1 MVGEDANVA
10 KPGLVWT
17 IMLTAL
23 FVLFVVGLLVGAN
36 ALYVAGE
43 FATVSA
49 RRARI
54 VQLADEGNRLAQT
67 VLPVLQDPHKLDNY
81 IAASQVGITLSSI
94 VLGIYGQQ
102 QIAPLI
108 EPWLAALP
116 LGWFSS
122 GGGDIA
128 AAGLA
133 ALLVLIVLTT
143 LQVILGELV
152 PKSIA
157 IQYPE
162 RLALITALPMKWS
175 ADYLLRPL
183 IVVLN
188 GSGALILR
196 LLGVTYTRGH
206 AHVHSP
212 EEIIIL
218 VKESHRG
225 GVLETEERQML
236 GNLFRATTKRAEEIV
251 IPRSRIV
258 AVDAREP
265 VFAVLKVAADSAYS
279 RIPVFEDNIDNIVG
293 FVHLRDLFNLHR
305 RDGQAELRAILRPI
319 PYVPGSLPILDVW
332 NTMNEAES
340 YLVIVLDEFGGTQGL
355 ITREDLIEEVFG
367 EVQDEFDHE
376 RALLSPSGDGQYVV
390 RGDMPIDDLNDLLDL
405 KLPHDQANTIGGL
418 LMEILGR
425 VPKKGDV
432 VELRG
437 VRLRVESVEHHSVQL
452 VCLTLLA
459 NSETAPG
466 GESG

>member
-1 MVGEDANVA
+1 
-10 KPGLVWT
+10 
-17 IMLTAL
+17 MLTAL
-23 FVLFVVGLLVGAN
+23 SVFFVVGLLIGAN

-43 FATVSA
+43 FASVSA

-67 VLPVLQDPHKLDNY
+67 VLPVLEDPRKLDNY
-81 IAASQVGITLSSI
+81 IAASQVGITISSI
-94 VLGIYGQQ
+94 TLGIYGQR

-116 LGWFSS
+116 LGGFFS

-128 AAGLA
+128 AAGMA
-133 ALLVLIVLTT
+133 VLLVLIVLTT

-152 PKSIA
+152 PKSVT

-175 ADYLLRPL
+175 ADYILRPL

-196 LLGVTYTRGH
+196 LMGVTYSGGH

-225 GVLETEERQML
+225 GVLDAKERQLL
-236 GNLFRATTKRAEEIV
+236 GNLFRASTKQAEEIAV
-251 IPRSRIV
+251 PRNRIV
-258 AVDAREP
+258 AVDADEP
-265 VFAVLKVAADSAYS
+265 VFRVLKLAADSAYT
-279 RIPVFEDNIDNIVG
+279 RIPVFENNIDNIIG
-293 FVHLRDLFNLHR
+293 FVHLRDLFNLYR
-305 RDGQAELRAILRPI
+305 RDGEADLHTILRP
-319 PYVPGSLPILDVW
+319 VPFVPETLPVVDVW
-332 NTMNEAES
+332 NRLNEAQS
-340 YLVIVLDEFGGTQGL
+340 YLAIVFDEYGGTGGL

-367 EVQDEFDHE
+367 EFQDEFDHE
-376 RALLSPSGDGQYVV
+376 RALIEVSGDGQFVV
-390 RGDMPIDDLNDLLDL
+390 RGDMLIDDLNDVLDL
-405 KLPHDQANTIGGL
+405 KLPHEVANTIGGL
-418 LMEILGR
+418 VIEELGR
-425 VPKKGDV
+425 MPRVGDS
-432 VELRG
+432 VE
-437 VRLRVESVEHHSVQL
+437 VADVCLRVEAMENLAIQL

-459 NSETAPG
+459 DPETASAQEDG
-466 GESG
+466 